1 LGCGAPRLVTA
12 VSPFSMV
19 RSADLSTAEIG
30 PNAVAG
36 SVSSAA
42 VRPVKCTSP
51 AKASVMAAAAAAA
64 LAGRPRLAAGDGRGK
79 LGEGRAAGA
88 TGPHAASAAAMTRNK
103 LTSIRLADIRQG

>member
-1 LGCGAPRLVTA
+1 
-12 VSPFSMV
+12 MV

-51 AKASVMAAAAAAA
+51 AKASVMAAAAA